1 MAMKINDAN
10 NSCFF
15 HRRAY
20 HKIIPKYTPCVAIFT
35 FWKKIFP
42 WFSFT
47 LCDCNLEVHYIF
59 KSVFNTIVQ
68 NNFLFPL
75 KILTRIYSFFKV
87 TAYKTRL
94 LFSNFTLICKW
105 YNLMTVAKYN
115 YTHYLNFNNMIIL
128 YKILSI

>member
-1 MAMKINDAN
+1 MLQ
-10 NSCFF
+10 SLLSE
-15 HRRAY
+15 
-20 HKIIPKYTPCVAIFT
+20 
-35 FWKKIFP
+35 KKIFP

-128 YKILSI
+128 YKNLSI